1 ITPKVLLKHSSV
13 LPKYEL
19 ATFNRDAAMRKRSA
33 ELLGLGHPLIDALIA
48 QCQEITMTGDVAVFP
63 RTVIDQEPYAVI
75 STLITVDLEGG
86 KQHKELKTVRIS
98 STGDAHVMS
107 DEWLMNRLEKRLSE
121 VPTESSNNKFP
132 WDKIR
137 QSYEGAI
144 GAILSQI
151 KTSLEKPVG
160 ARVRLLGVSAVE

>member
-1 ITPKVLLKHSSV
+1 
-13 LPKYEL
+13 
-19 ATFNRDAAMRKRSA
+19 
-33 ELLGLGHPLIDALIA
+33 
-48 QCQEITMTGDVAVFP
+48 MTGDVAVFP